1 MGAER
6 GIAVAL
12 QWICFGLSFVSFAFY
27 AFKVRIHSRE
37 TRCTGVIP
45 PRRAPVLRLSI
56 PRKTVPNHART
67 VGTVGFSN
75 RALPRLRSRCKNPSM
90 GHPTSVNGNSW

>member
-56 PRKTVPNHART
+56 PRKTVPNHAQLAQLVFPTAHCRGSGHGAKT
-67 VGTVGFSN
+67 L
-75 RALPRLRSRCKNPSM
+75 AM